1 MQLLEGEEIRESS
14 VFQFLNQVIVQ
25 LQFLQTGQISEG
37 VPPQH
42 RNSVL
47 GQHQRFQTEKIHE
60 RFFFE
65 LDDRVV
71 VEPKP
76 DERRKVPESSPL
88 DHGQVVV
95 AEVEVLEL
103 GHVGEGAADLHDRV
117 VRHVQRRQVSQ
128 SVESVSRKRR
138 LQMGVSI
145 E

>member
-1 MQLLEGEEIRESS
+1 
-14 VFQFLNQVIVQ
+14 
-25 LQFLQTGQISEG
+25 
-37 VPPQH
+37 
-42 RNSVL
+42 
-47 GQHQRFQTEKIHE
+47 
-60 RFFFE
+60 
-65 LDDRVV
+65 
-71 VEPKP
+71 
-76 DERRKVPESSPL
+76 
-88 DHGQVVV
+88 VVV